1 MALRYLV
8 EAAKDSFFPVQN
20 IPFGLCRLYNGKI
33 TPCTQIGNQ
42 MIDLGSLEKIGLF
55 KDITHDALFH
65 NQTSLEP
72 FMSKN
77 KKTWTLVRERIQQI
91 LKDETS
97 LSVQSSLIASATM
110 LLPIQ
115 ITDFTDFTAS
125 ISHAHNMGREV
136 GFTENESLK
145 ENVRYIPNAYHS
157 RASSVVLSGQGIR
170 RPNGPV
176 KTDKGVVV
184 KPTSCMDFELEM
196 GVFIGGEVN
205 EMGRII
211 DVNSAEDVIFGLVLL
226 NDWSARDIQ
235 HWEFKPL
242 GYFASKNYATS
253 ISPWIITLDALEP
266 FRKMIQPQDP
276 LPPKYLRPKKL
287 TAFDVDLEL
296 RLKTAS
302 LRVSESLIQ
311 TNLRN
316 LYWSLNQLIAHHT
329 VTGCPLRVGSLIGTG
344 SCSGYEHWAYGSLQE
359 WELTGNKPV
368 LSNGEIREYLQDGDE
383 VIIRGWAT
391 SKEVKIG
398 FGELRN
404 SILPALNLNV

>member
-20 IPFGLCRLYNGKI
+20 IPFGLCRLNNGKI

-42 MIDLGSLEKIGLF
+42 MIDLGSLEKFGLF
-55 KDITHDALFH
+55 KDISPEPLFH
-65 NQTSLEP
+65 NQISLEP

-77 KKTWTLVRERIQQI
+77 KKTWSQVRERIQQI

-97 LSVQSSLIASATM
+97 LSVQSSLIASASM
-110 LLPIQ
+110 LLPLQ
-115 ITDFTDFTAS
+115 ITDFTDFTSS
-125 ISHAHNMGREV
+125 ISHALNMGTEV

-145 ENVRYIPNAYHS
+145 ENLKYIPNAYHS

-170 RPNGPV
+170 RPNGPI
-176 KTDKGVVV
+176 KTEEGVILR
-184 KPTSCMDFELEM
+184 PTQCMDFELEM
-196 GVFIGGEVN
+196 GMLIGGEVN
-205 EMGRII
+205 EMGKII
-211 DVNSAEDVIFGLVLL
+211 DVNNAEDVIFGLVLL

-242 GYFASKNYATS
+242 GYFTSKNYATS

-266 FRKMIQPQDP
+266 FRQPLPVQEP
-276 LPPKYLRPKKL
+276 APPKYLRGTHL
-287 TAFDVDLEL
+287 SAFDVDLEL

-311 TNLRN
+311 TNLTN
-316 LYWSLNQLIAHHT
+316 LYWSFNQLIAHHT
-329 VTGCPLRVGSLIGTG
+329 ITGCPLRVGTLIGTG
-344 SCSGYEHWAYGSLQE
+344 SCSGFEHYAYGCLQE
-359 WELTGNKPV
+359 WHLTGNKPV
-368 LSNGEIREYLQDGDE
+368 LSNGEERDYLQDGDE

-391 SKEVKIG
+391 NSDVKIG
-398 FGELRN
+398 FGEIRN
-404 SILPALNLNV
+404 SILPALNLNL